1 MREVPG
7 NGPPADSLALMLAHA
22 RRLAEATP
30 DSRNRYIDFLRAASI
45 VAVVLGHWLVITPW
59 VDGAG
64 VFHPDHLLT
73 RSKTAQWLT
82 WAFQVMPV
90 FFAVGGYAN
99 ALSWES
105 ARARATPYA
114 SWLQA
119 RLVRLIRP
127 TAPLLLTWI
136 VITALTPALF
146 PSVLVETGSIGA
158 LSPLWFLAVYIAVVA
173 LVPATTAAWHRFGIA
188 SVWVPVVAALGVDA
202 IAFGLDVPWLRWVN
216 YALVWPA
223 IFQIGYAWRS
233 ERLGTPTARAAL
245 GGVFFVAAWLVVT
258 FGPYPV
264 AMIGV
269 PGAEI
274 SNSAPPTAALLFLG
288 IAQVLLL
295 SALETPARRWLQRP
309 GPWIGTVLVN
319 GVIMTLFVWHY
330 TVMVVPAVVDA
341 TWLGGFGLHLVPNTT
356 AWWWSRPLWLLLLSV
371 LMLAFM
377 PLVGRFERSPSRS
390 TAPTSTTVQLPALLL
405 AIVGFAVV
413 ALVGTNGGLVGR
425 WVFPALPILAVLLVQ
440 WSPSDRSAMRTG
452 NGDS

>member
-1 MREVPG
+1 
-7 NGPPADSLALMLAHA
+7 MLAHA

-30 DSRNRYIDFLRAASI
+30 GSRNRYIDFLRAASI

-59 VDGAG
+59 VDAAG
-64 VFHPDHLLT
+64 LFHPDHLLT

-105 ARARATPYA
+105 ARAKATPYA
-114 SWLQA
+114 SWLRA

-136 VITALTPALF
+136 AITALTPAVF

-158 LSPLWFLAVYIAVVA
+158 LSPLWFLAVYLAVVA
-173 LVPATTAAWHRFGIA
+173 LVPATIVAWRRFGIA
-188 SVWVPVVAALGVDA
+188 SVWVPIVAALAVDV
-202 IAFGLDVPWLRWVN
+202 IAFGLDVSWLRWVN
-216 YALVWPA
+216 YALIWPA
-223 IFQIGYAWRS
+223 IFQIGYAWRA
-233 ERLGTPTARAAL
+233 ERLGGPIVRAAL
-245 GGVFFVAAWLVVT
+245 GGVFLVAAWLVVT

-269 PGAEI
+269 PGTEI
-274 SNSAPPTAALLFLG
+274 SNSAPPTAALLLLG

-295 SALETPARRWLQRP
+295 SALEHPARRWLQNL
-309 GPWIGTVLVN
+309 GPWTATVLVN

-330 TVMVVPAVVDA
+330 TVMVVPAVADA
-341 TWLGGFGLHLVPNTT
+341 TWLSGFGLHLVPNTT
-356 AWWWSRPLWLLLLSV
+356 AWWWSRPLWLLVLSV

-377 PLVGRFERSPSRS
+377 PLVARFERSPAR
-390 TAPTSTTVQLPALLL
+390 TPAATSTTLQLAAVLL
-405 AIVGFAVV
+405 AIAGFAVV
-413 ALVGTNGGLVGR
+413 ALVGTNGGFIGR
-425 WVFPALPILAVLLVQ
+425 WIFPALPVIAVLLVR
-440 WSPSDRSAMRTG
+440 WSPSNRSTTRTS